1 MESERNKK
9 HINSNTVLKWVMII
23 AVNIIVAA
31 VVIVMSVSY
40 AYKQN
45 EERYT
50 EKENNFSSALDAM
63 GQTAYLNLHTEQ
75 VFCDNWANYVNT
87 RTQVQALS
95 EVERFLQN
103 VNSDTKRVKVQVVDY
118 DSLKGFYIQLPS
130 EQEAGVAN
138 SVDYTNLQN
147 RVLSVFEESRVCE
160 KNGSHLH
167 ITRPFIN
174 PADGEE
180 TIAFCHKITALD
192 DKIAKDGAKKD
203 FVLVRLLKVSE
214 FYGKW
219 LPPSFRKANL
229 ALIDK
234 SGEFIVHFN
243 SFGGTRLPIEENNF
257 FDYLIEQTNAN
268 ENTVKDIQKEFETIL
283 SSATPEKSFSGK
295 LNYNDRA
302 GKEVYYSYHRLQ
314 DDEDWVLVGSILRE
328 DLNVISLD
336 TTLAIIVIVGFIILM
351 LFDGIYIVITN
362 LRLKK
367 SMEEIKFAN
376 EAKTRFLSS
385 MSHDIRTPM
394 NAIIGMTT
402 IATKRIDDTQQVQE
416 CLRQITRAS
425 NHLLTLI
432 NDVLDISKVESG
444 KLSLNPAVFSL
455 AEVMANIT
463 SITQPH
469 IKEKQMNFEIH
480 ARSIKHEYIF
490 ADELRLNQI
499 LINLIS
505 NAIKYTPEK
514 GTVLF
519 GIEEKPSDR
528 GSNMTR
534 LVFTVKDTGIGIS
547 DEFKK
552 HMYDT
557 FARDIDSRINTIQGA
572 GLGLAITKQMVDMM
586 EGTIEMESKVGVGT
600 TFVVTLDLPIA
611 EMMTEDLVL
620 PPLRLLIVDDDE
632 IFLESAED
640 TIESLGLEADTVSSG
655 LGAVQMVEEHHKKG
669 TDYQCV
675 IVDWKMP
682 DMDGIETI
690 RQIRKRVGDDVSVII
705 ISAYDWSEIEAE
717 AMEAGANG
725 FITKPLFRSTVYDK
739 LNELLNFDD
748 KKPVQKEEEKPLAG
762 LHLLIAEDNDIN
774 WEIIRVMLEFQE
786 ITADRAENGQVCIDK
801 LDNSKEGTYDA
812 ILMDIQMPIMNG
824 KEATRIIRKSE
835 KDYVRNIPIIAM
847 TADAFAEDIRDCKEA
862 GMDGHVAKPLD
873 MKKLIKELSLALK
886 RDKK

>member
-1 MESERNKK
+1 MESESKKK
-9 HINSNTVLKWVMII
+9 HINSNTLLKWILII
-23 AVNIIVAA
+23 TVNIVVAA
-31 VVIVMSVSY
+31 VVIIMSVSY
-40 AYKQN
+40 AIKQN
-45 EERYT
+45 EERYI

-75 VFCDNWANYVNT
+75 VFCDNWANYVNS
-87 RTQVQALS
+87 RTLTLS
-95 EVERFLQN
+95 EVEKFLQN
-103 VNSDTKRVKVQVVDY
+103 VNSDTKRVMVQVVDY
-118 DSLKGFYIQLPS
+118 DSLKGFYILSPS
-130 EQEAGVAN
+130 DQEVGLDT
-138 SVDYTNLQN
+138 SVDYTNLQD
-147 RVLSVFEESRVCE
+147 RVLNVFEESRVCE
-160 KNGSHLH
+160 KSGSHLH
-167 ITRPFIN
+167 ITQPFIN

-180 TIAFCHKITALD
+180 TIAFCHSITVD
-192 DKIAKDGAKKD
+192 KDGQKKD
-203 FVLVRLLKVSE
+203 FALLRLLKVSE

-243 SFGGTRLPIEENNF
+243 SFGGTRLPIQEKNF
-257 FDYLIEQTNAN
+257 FEYLIEQTNAN
-268 ENTVKDIQKEFETIL
+268 ENTVKDIQKEFESIL
-283 SSATPEKSFSGK
+283 SSATPEKSFAGK
-295 LNYNDRA
+295 LNYNDRD
-302 GKEVYYSYHRLQ
+302 GQEVYYSYHRLQ

-336 TTLAIIVIVGFIILM
+336 TTLATIVIVGFIILM

-362 LRLKK
+362 IRLKK

-455 AEVMANIT
+455 AEVIANIT

-519 GIEEKPSDR
+519 GIEEQQSDK

-547 DEFKK
+547 EEFKK

-611 EMMTEDLVL
+611 EMMTEDLIL

-640 TIESLGLEADTVSSG
+640 TIESLGLEADTASSG
-655 LGAVQMVEEHHKKG
+655 SVAVQMVGEHHKKG
-669 TDYQCV
+669 TEYQCV

-690 RQIRKRVGDDVSVII
+690 REIRKIVGDDVSVII

-739 LNELLNFDD
+739 LNELLNFND

-786 ITADRAENGQVCIDK
+786 ITAERAENGQICIDK
-801 LDNSKEGTYDA
+801 LVHSEEGTYDA

-886 RDKK
+886 REKK